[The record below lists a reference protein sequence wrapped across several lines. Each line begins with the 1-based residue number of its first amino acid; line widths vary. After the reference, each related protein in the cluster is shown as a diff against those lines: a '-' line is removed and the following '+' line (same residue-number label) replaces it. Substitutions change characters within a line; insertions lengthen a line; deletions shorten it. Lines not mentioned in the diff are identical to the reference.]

1 MIDIAELARNFRWL
15 ELSRSGSKIVA
26 IASRDR
32 TTTRIVQAGISAA
45 LAIEEDTGQRLI
57 KPIKL
62 PKDRPP
68 PYTLEPLL
76 HMNGVVHTEAVC
88 PKHPG
93 KRIVA
98 PGITEI
104 HSNPFHQVWRESNYC
119 CLSCM
124 RSGSDR
130 RITRNPKDDPPRIML
145 PEKPTSELTRKQ
157 KRQKKYAKKEEPK
170 SVA

>member
-1 MIDIAELARNFRWL
+1 MIDIAELARDFRWL

-32 TTTRIVQAGISAA
+32 TTTRIVQAGIAAA
-45 LAIEEDTGQRLI
+45 LAIEEDTGQRLL

-68 PYTLEPLL
+68 PYTLEPLV

-98 PGITEI
+98 PGVTEM
-104 HSNPFHQVWRESNYC
+104 HANPFHQVWRESNYC

-124 RSGSDR
+124 RSGQDR
-130 RITRNPKDDPPRIML
+130 RIQRSHKDDPPRIAL
-145 PEKPTSELTRKQ
+145 PEKPKQPLTRKQ
-157 KRQKKYAKKEEPK
+157 RRAAEREKKA
-170 SVA
+170 VA